1 MSSFTPHNSSA
12 NIEPHAYNNRLRSA
26 GNLKQKSISDIVQVD
41 IPPVTTTKTT
51 DNQNVPITTMDQLIA
66 KVAGLNI
73 TSVHPFDASTERVE
87 DFLEDLDRHFRATNK
102 EKDQD
107 KLDTL
112 VSLLA
117 GKVRSWYRYQ
127 TEETKNNY
135 TALRKAIQ
143 ETYSVDTST
152 KHMARSALFNMT
164 QSPHQDVKEFVHTV
178 QEKARGLDMREKD
191 LVAIILNGVH
201 PNIRQFLTMNNP
213 QTIKDI
219 TSSPAAQPTFAN
231 KHQNATVL
239 ALQEE
244 LRAFREA
251 MVAQA
256 SVAAATAATAATP
269 TNPTPQHRQVRFKER
284 QDHRE
289 RSKSRERSASRER
302 NSQNFSKCS
311 ACASSYC
318 NNDANCWARQKHCHY
333 CRRKGH
339 IKPACRVLLQQRKN
353 GKTTPTFYK

>member
-1 MSSFTPHNSSA
+1 MSSFPPQNSSA
-12 NIEPHAYNNRLRSA
+12 NIESHAYNNKLRSA

-51 DNQNVPITTMDQLIA
+51 DNQNVPITTTMDQLIA
-66 KVAGLNI
+66 KVAGLNT
-73 TSVHPFDASTERVE
+73 TSVNPFDASTERVE

-135 TALRKAIQ
+135 TRWGRPFKRHIQWTPAQSTWQDRHCSTWPNRPIKTSKNLSTQCRKRPGALTCRRRTWLQ
-143 ETYSVDTST
+143 SFSMGCTLTSGSSWQWT
-152 KHMARSALFNMT
+152 ILKQLRTSHHRRQHS
-164 QSPHQDVKEFVHTV
+164 QSLPTSIK
-178 QEKARGLDMREKD
+178 M
-191 LVAIILNGVH
+191 
-201 PNIRQFLTMNNP
+201 P
-213 QTIKDI
+213 QCWHCKR
-219 TSSPAAQPTFAN
+219 N
-231 KHQNATVL
+231 
-239 ALQEE
+239 

-256 SVAAATAATAATP
+256 SVAAATAVTAATAATP
-269 TNPTPQHRQVRFKER
+269 TNPTPQHRQVCFKER

-302 NSQNFSKCS
+302 YSQNF
-311 ACASSYC
+311 
-318 NNDANCWARQKHCHY
+318 RQVCK
-333 CRRKGH
+333 
-339 IKPACRVLLQQRKN
+339 
-353 GKTTPTFYK
+353 